1 MGHQSIKTTAE
12 ATVAASEIED
22 YRSHQLHSNTTRMST
37 QRWSSRVRQLVEGVV
52 KAFSQVV
59 QVPASSGSVDMRDF
73 YFENLANSAE
83 NLHNL
88 DKADN
93 RRVRHFSKP
102 FPQYSSRKMR

>member
-1 MGHQSIKTTAE
+1 
-12 ATVAASEIED
+12 
-22 YRSHQLHSNTTRMST
+22 MST
-37 QRWSSRVRQLVEGVV
+37 QRWSGRAKQLVEGVV
-52 KAFSQVV
+52 EAFSQVV
-59 QVPASSGSVDMRDF
+59 QVPALSSSVDRRDF